1 MLQVTPSRVRAI
13 SSQIS
18 FDESTMAESK
28 SAPSDW
34 LYGFWLNVHYLE
46 TLHMTRFGNCVEVMW
61 ENPPG
66 FDSKAS
72 GFVYLCLPWLNKVE
86 WHAFQAAPASASA
99 PLETGPHRSRLN
111 SKALGIGKNLTA
123 RLSPSKSSPAVEPH
137 SQAAQLS
144 SRIHLRSI
152 PCSVQFRFRI

>member
-1 MLQVTPSRVRAI
+1 MLQVTPSHACAI

-18 FDESTMAESK
+18 FDEWTMAESK
-28 SAPSDW
+28 LAPSDW

-86 WHAFQAAPASASA
+86 WHAFS
-99 PLETGPHRSRLN
+99 LIPHPELPSC
-111 SKALGIGKNLTA
+111 SSVCVSALGDWTSQVATELESAGHWKESYRQTLTQQILA
-123 RLSPSKSSPAVEPH
+123 RS
-137 SQAAQLS
+137 
-144 SRIHLRSI
+144 
-152 PCSVQFRFRI
+152 